1 MEEVER
7 KNRLI
12 AGISTIGIHVVLLV
26 VLFFAVG
33 WRAPNPPYPSY
44 GIELNF
50 GLDNE
55 GSGDVQPET
64 PVGSTPEQK
73 TEQSQTEPQKQEAKQ
88 ESQESKPV
96 VDEQLTAKDETA
108 VAVKDTKK
116 EKIVEKPAE
125 KTPEKN
131 PQETT
136 KPGAVYKPNADSK
149 TDAKSGQPGSHG
161 DDVNKTGDKGNPQ
174 GTLRSDALYGQPGGG
189 GGGSSLSLD
198 GWFWD
203 EVPNVKA
210 PSSESSGRVVFEIVV
225 NAEGEII
232 SIKTLER
239 SLSLEMENSCRRE
252 IEKLTFSKT
261 GINVPAKSTGK
272 ITFVVLSK

>member
-1 MEEVER
+1 MEADER
-7 KNRLI
+7 KNKQI
-12 AGISTIGIHVVLLV
+12 AGVTTIGIHVLLLV
-26 VLFFAVG
+26 FLFFAVG

-50 GLDNE
+50 GLDDE

-64 PVGSTPEQK
+64 PVGSVPEEK
-73 TEQSQTEPQKQEAKQ
+73 TEQAQDEPRQEEKQTVA
-88 ESQESKPV
+88 ESKPV
-96 VDEQLTAKDETA
+96 AEEQLTAKDETA
-108 VAVKDTKK
+108 VQIKDVKKDSP
-116 EKIVEKPAE
+116 IEKPAE
-125 KTPEKN
+125 KTPEKTA
-131 PQETT
+131 QETT
-136 KPGAVYKPNADSK
+136 KPGAVYKPNTDGK
-149 TDAKSGQPGSHG
+149 TDGKTGQPGSHG
-161 DDVNKTGDKGNPQ
+161 DDVNKTGDKGSPQ
-174 GTLRSDALYGQPGGG
+174 GTLDAKALYGKPGGG

-198 GWFWD
+198 GWYWD

-210 PSSESSGRVVFEIVV
+210 PGSESSGRVVFEIKV

-261 GINVPAKSTGK
+261 GINVPAISTGK

>member
-1 MEEVER
+1 MADEQ
-7 KNRLI
+7 KNKRI
-12 AGISTIGIHVVLLV
+12 AGIATIGLHGLLIV
-26 VLFFAVG
+26 FLFFAVG

-50 GLDNE
+50 GLDDE

-64 PVGSTPEQK
+64 PVGSVPEEK
-73 TEQSQTEPQKQEAKQ
+73 AEQTQNDPQQEEKQTVG
-88 ESQESKPV
+88 ESRPV
-96 VDEQLTAKDETA
+96 VEEQLTAKDETA
-108 VAVKDTKK
+108 VPVKDVKK
-116 EKIVEKPAE
+116 GSPIEKPTE
-125 KTPEKN
+125 KTPNKTT
-131 PQETT
+131 QETT
-136 KPGAVYKPNADSK
+136 RPAAVYKPNADGK
-149 TDAKSGQPGSHG
+149 TDGKTGQPGSHG
-161 DDVNKTGDKGNPQ
+161 DDLNKTGDKGSPQ
-174 GTLRSDALYGQPGGG
+174 GTLDAKALYGKPGGG

-198 GWFWD
+198 GWYWD

-210 PSSESSGRVVFEIVV
+210 PSSESSGRAVFEIKV

-261 GINVPAKSTGK
+261 GINVPSISTGK